1 MPQHFTLH
9 VRLTRRCNADCDYCS
24 SWREGEH
31 GHMTLAQF
39 ERSARYLLPYFAQ
52 LGFASGR
59 GQTLSVQYV
68 GGEVLTVPT
77 DELRAIVDASRS
89 IFGAAFDH
97 VVDGVQSNLI
107 GSPARVAGLISLFG
121 GRIGTSVDSFGSQRT
136 LSGSASKY
144 RVVSIASAQRLRR
157 MKMPAAAIF
166 VVDKAG
172 LEHVMGEFEIA
183 EQGGYP
189 LTLRAVFNGGRTT
202 HQAEPE
208 DIARVYGQ
216 LFDRWALASGIPV
229 EPFTHLLAQRL
240 ATHAGV
246 DAAATEGCPF
256 QSNCAEVSLNLDPN
270 GDLFICL
277 DTSDASQLQLGNALR
292 EEFDWELWGRI
303 RARSEHLDA
312 SCASCDYRKECGG
325 GCMSEGYH
333 LTGDPFGKTG
343 LCIVWKTLF
352 SKIDKLIQENGI
364 EAVSVWLKSI
374 TQKNTPSLNS

>member
-31 GHMTLAQF
+31 GHMTLEQF
-39 ERSARYLLPYFAQ
+39 ERSANYLLPYFAR
-52 LGFASGR
+52 LGFARGR

-77 DELRAIVDASRS
+77 DELRAIVESARS
-89 IFGAAFDH
+89 IFSSAFDH

-107 GSPARVAGLISLFG
+107 GSAARVTGLISLFG

-157 MKMPAAAIF
+157 MNMPTAAIF
-166 VVDKAG
+166 VVDR
-172 LEHVMGEFEIA
+172 MGIENVEREYEVA
-183 EQGGYP
+183 QSGGYP
-189 LTLRAVFNGGRTT
+189 LTLRAVFDGGRTT
-202 HQAEPE
+202 SQAPPE
-208 DIARVYGQ
+208 LIAEVYGR
-216 LFDRWALASGIPV
+216 LFDRWALSSSIPV

-240 ATHAGV
+240 STHSGV

-277 DTSDASQLQLGNALR
+277 DTSDASQLRLGNALSGD
-292 EEFDWELWGRI
+292 FDWDLWRQI
-303 RARSEHLDA
+303 QARTEHLDG
-312 SCASCDYRKECGG
+312 SCVVCPYRKECGG

-343 LCIVWKTLF
+343 LCVVWKTLF
-352 SKIDKLIQENGI
+352 FKIDQIIQKNGI
-364 EAVSVWLKSI
+364 DAVSYWLKSI
-374 TQKNTPSLNS
+374 TLKNTPSLTS